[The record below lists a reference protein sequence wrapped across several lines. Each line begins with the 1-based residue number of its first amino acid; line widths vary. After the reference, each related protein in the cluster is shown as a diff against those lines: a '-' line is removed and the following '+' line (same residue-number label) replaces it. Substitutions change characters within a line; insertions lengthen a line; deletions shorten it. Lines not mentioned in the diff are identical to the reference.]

1 MHLPDVA
8 PVIELKRETTKVIAR
23 VKRRR
28 KPLLITQHG
37 RGAAVLI
44 DLVSW
49 EEMMD
54 RIDVLSGIARGEKEV
69 REGRSIPHRDA
80 MRKLKKWLSDPKR

>member
-23 VKRRR
+23 VARRR
-28 KPLLITQHG
+28 KPLLITEHG
-37 RGAAVLI
+37 RAAAVLVDI
-44 DLVSW
+44 ASW

-54 RIDVLSGIARGEKEV
+54 RIDLLAGIARGEQAV
-69 REGRSIPHRDA
+69 REGKTVSHADA
-80 MRKLKKWLSDPKR
+80 MQRVRRWGSGPKR

>member
-23 VKRRR
+23 VRRR
-28 KPLLITQHG
+28 KKPLLITERG
-37 RGAAVLI
+37 RGAAVLV

-49 EEMMD
+49 EQLMN
-54 RIDVLSGIARGEKEV
+54 RIDLLSAIARGEEAI
-69 REGRSIPHRDA
+69 RDGRTTSHKDA
-80 MRKLKKWLSDPKR
+80 MRKLKQWLAAPKR